1 MHKGNLL
8 GVFCIMAVM
17 GMNTTFAALSP
28 SGVYSEGRYNTLDL
42 YP

>member
-1 MHKGNLL
+1 MQKGRLF
-8 GVFCIMAVM
+8 GMFCIMEVM

-28 SGVYSEGRYNTLDL
+28 SGVNSEGRYNTLDV